1 MPYARGRRRGARW
14 ISGIP
19 MVRVFGPMDM
29 PPKGVIQIKYEE
41 LEALRLTDVEGMD
54 QEQAAATMGIS
65 RKSFWLDL
73 KRARMKVAK
82 ALVEGFTLQVE
93 GGSYMVRGESRE
105 EMRPGGPPGRMSP
118 RGRRP
123 MRMDEE

>member
-1 MPYARGRRRGARW
+1 MPYGRGRRRGARW

-19 MVRVFGPMDM
+19 LIRVFGPMDT
-29 PPKGVIQIKYEE
+29 PPKGVIQLKLEE
-41 LEALRLTDVEGMD
+41 LEALKLTDVEGMD

-73 KRARMKVAK
+73 KRARMKVTK
-82 ALVEGFTLQVE
+82 ALVEGFTIQVE
-93 GGSYMVRGESRE
+93 GGSYMVRGEPRE
-105 EMRPGGPPGRMSP
+105 EMGPPAQPGRMPP

-123 MRMDEE
+123 MREEK